1 MCAQFKPGKL
11 LERTLKDSNRNRKA
25 VIGALLGYINADPYF
40 KTNDFEDALDYV
52 LSHGYTKNELF
63 ESFNNK
69 DYPIIADQT
78 KWDKEYYAL
87 AMVDLKDN
95 FSIKRIE
102 HVKEVGEFLGKSASA
117 PKDQS
122 KNKVT
127 REEVGKKKVRIGSNY
142 DLIVKAIMI
151 LIVLLVIYIIF
162 K

>member
-11 LERTLKDSNRNRKA
+11 LERTLKESNRNRKA

-63 ESFNNK
+63 ESFNNN
-69 DYPIIADQT
+69 DYPIIKNQT

-95 FSIKRIE
+95 FSVERIE
-102 HVKEVGEFLGKSASA
+102 HVKKVGKFLGKPTSAVEAASRT
-117 PKDQS
+117 KT
-122 KNKVT
+122 T
-127 REEVGKKKVRIGSNY
+127 RGEVNKKKVQRGSSY

>member
-11 LERTLKDSNRNRKA
+11 LERTLKESNRNRKT

-40 KTNDFEDALDYV
+40 KSNDFKDALDYV

-69 DYPIIADQT
+69 EYPIIKDKM

-95 FSIKRIE
+95 FSIERIE
-102 HVKEVGEFLGKSASA
+102 HVKEVGTFLGKSTSTA
-117 PKDQS
+117 KDKS
-122 KNKVT
+122 KNKAT
-127 REEVGKKKVRIGSNY
+127 IEEVPKKKVQTGSSY